1 MQTTTS
7 RFPFAIIFALAL
19 AANCASAELSIAR
32 DISITDDAGG
42 TLVMLS
48 LGSRDDLGGESS
60 TTATFSGFQAASD
73 RRRIDGEVIRE
84 RVSTAERIETTYN
97 GVLEI
102 FTPPTNGTAERCDT
116 LTFENLAVA
125 REGEGPE
132 LSGQVI
138 FNGETREAADLPRPA
153 LRMLARA
160 LRFFHFA

>member
-1 MQTTTS
+1 MQASTS
-7 RFPFAIIFALAL
+7 MFPYAILFAFSLAT
-19 AANCASAELSIAR
+19 CASADLTIER

-48 LGSRDDLGGESS
+48 IGSRDDLGGETT

-73 RRRIDGEVIRE
+73 RRRVDGEVIRE
-84 RVSTAERIETTYN
+84 RVSTAGRVETIYN

-102 FTPPTNGTAERCDT
+102 YTPEIGERAERTDT
-116 LTFENLAVA
+116 LAFENLVVV
-125 REGEGPE
+125 REGEGPD

-160 LRFFHFA
+160 LRFFHFS